1 MTIEKERARTELAK
15 LFDNLDTG
23 MTRDKYLRMME
34 QLGKEPNPKELPP
47 AWEEFPEVVITAVN
61 IFNMLGDRVYP
72 EVGYTGKDYTN
83 LTNLMKLT
91 DIHDEEFFYEILSW
105 LDQRAIKKSA
115 EQLKREYDKLKR
127 KSSGK

>member
-1 MTIEKERARTELAK
+1 MEKEKAKTELK
-15 LFDNLDTG
+15 RLFDNLDTG

-34 QLGKEPNPKELPP
+34 QLEREPNWDEAPP
-47 AWEEFPEVVITAVN
+47 AWEDFPQVVITAVN

-83 LTNLMKLT
+83 LSNLMKLT

-105 LDQRAIKKSA
+105 LDQRAIKKSS
-115 EQLKREYDKLKR
+115 EELKREYDKLKR
-127 KSSGK
+127 KSSG